1 MKKIMSVIVGIIIL
15 VGVFKVLNFMEQRE
29 YQNAISR
36 CGNEKNVVLRHTNQG
51 DRYYSCKV
59 EK

>member
-1 MKKIMSVIVGIIIL
+1 MKKVINVIVGIIIL
-15 VGVFKVLNFMEQRE
+15 I
-29 YQNAISR
+29 YQNAVSR